1 MLSLEGALRTC
12 KVNTGWANRIQSDR
26 FENPDLMVCPVWNG
40 VDLAGRPV
48 CADSFY
54 TKRAGCNSAEDR
66 VIVENAVSRPQ
77 YVEYLGLDAAGIN
90 APLYGSVN
98 MHKSDQLTQNA
109 TMNEIPTVAGAF
121 NLQNTGGSNQIQ
133 STCAIYAYQQA
144 MAQEAQDARMREH
157 LQLGVQN
164 YALQNS
170 AGNV

>member
-26 FENPDLMVCPVWNG
+26 FENPNLMVCPVWNG

-77 YVEYLGLDAAGIN
+77 YIEYLNLDAAGIT

-98 MHKSDQLTQNA
+98 MSKADMGVQMREKQ
-109 TMNEIPTVAGAF
+109 EVPQV
-121 NLQNTGGSNQIQ
+121 TGGFGLVNNAGFGTLQ
-133 STCAIYAYQQA
+133 STCNINAYEQA
-144 MAQEAQDARMREH
+144 QAQEAKENRMAQS
-157 LQLGVQN
+157 LQLGMQN
-164 YALQNS
+164 AALQQS
-170 AGNV
+170 SGF

>member
-26 FENPDLMVCPVWNG
+26 FENPNLMVCPVWNG

-77 YVEYLGLDAAGIN
+77 YIEYLNLDAAGIT
-90 APLYGSVN
+90 APLYGSTNFPKANVAV
-98 MHKSDQLTQNA
+98 QNRELQEVGQV
-109 TMNEIPTVAGAF
+109 TGAF
-121 NLQNTGGSNQIQ
+121 GTVNTGGSGTLQ
-133 STCAIYAYQQA
+133 STCSVMAYEQA
-144 MAQEAQDARMREH
+144 MAQEAKENRLAQS
-157 LQLGVQN
+157 LQLGMQN
-164 YALQNS
+164 EALRQS
-170 AGNV
+170 GGN

>member
-26 FENPDLMVCPVWNG
+26 FENPNLMVCPVWNG

-77 YVEYLGLDAAGIN
+77 YIEYLNLDAAGIT
-90 APLYGSVN
+90 APLLWQYQFS
-98 MHKSDQLTQNA
+98 KS
-109 TMNEIPTVAGAF
+109 
-121 NLQNTGGSNQIQ
+121 
-133 STCAIYAYQQA
+133 
-144 MAQEAQDARMREH
+144 
-157 LQLGVQN
+157 
-164 YALQNS
+164 
-170 AGNV
+170 

>member
-26 FENPDLMVCPVWNG
+26 FENPNLMVCPVWNG

-77 YVEYLGLDAAGIN
+77 YIEYLNLDAAGIT
-90 APLYGSVN
+90 APLYGSTN
-98 MHKSDQLTQNA
+98 FHKSDAAVQSRGLQEVGQVT
-109 TMNEIPTVAGAF
+109 GAF
-121 NLQNTGGSNQIQ
+121 GLVNNGGAGTLQT
-133 STCAIYAYQQA
+133 TCSVNAYEQA
-144 MAQEAQDARMREH
+144 MAQEAQENRMVQS
-157 LQLGVQN
+157 LQLGMQN
-164 YALQNS
+164 AALQQS
-170 AGNV
+170 GGNY